1 MRCSTHRRPVAP
13 TESGDGFVT
22 QRDYPAVEVGTEP
35 VVHWPVAPVQAPDE
49 VFQPVDAGPHHS
61 YVVYPAAEPF
71 GAMMLRQYALQAA
84 ALVGIPSASH
94 W

>member
-1 MRCSTHRRPVAP
+1 
-13 TESGDGFVT
+13 
-22 QRDYPAVEVGTEP
+22 
-35 VVHWPVAPVQAPDE
+35 VAPVQAPDE